1 MQFPIYR
8 GEPLF
13 VGKNKLGAW
22 WSPFP
27 EKAQGYRR
35 NPFGGPF
42 DFKSGNP
49 GKILKAKTNL
59 DDFRD
64 AMRRVIVQHHTNLD
78 KVKMGQPFKGGVV
91 GASGRPYLKMSIAD
105 AFKQLDKDI
114 ADIKAGK
121 TTLEKLAEKNVLFKE
136 GYFTGHLKDTIKPKI
151 AWGQTLK
158 PLVGPLA
165 DATKEAVKTVGKGA
179 LKVAGPA
186 GVGLGVYD
194 SVMPGGDWS
203 KGIVG
208 AFKPWHPDPNNPAH
222 SHLQTMDQY
231 RAKILKKLK
240 GGPLSEDK

>member
-1 MQFPIYR
+1 MEIPIYR

-13 VGKNKLGAW
+13 VGNQPGSW

-35 NPFGGPF
+35 NPFYGHFENPL
-42 DFKSGNP
+42 KSGNP

-59 DDFRD
+59 DDFRE
-64 AMRRVIVQHHTNLD
+64 AMRRVIVKHHTNR
-78 KVKMGQPFKGGVV
+78 GGGKPVFV
-91 GASGRPYLKMSIAD
+91 MPDRPYMKMSIAE
-105 AFKQLDKDI
+105 AWKQLDKDI

-121 TTLEKLAEKNVLFKE
+121 TTLEELSKKNALFRE
-136 GYFTGHLKDTIKPKI
+136 GYFTGELGERLKPKI

-203 KGIVG
+203 KGIIG

>member
-1 MQFPIYR
+1 MEIPIYR

-13 VGKNKLGAW
+13 VDKPGSW

-27 EKAQGYRR
+27 EKAQGYRQ
-35 NPFGGPF
+35 NIFHNTF
-42 DFKSGNP
+42 DFKKGNP

-59 DDFRD
+59 DDFRE
-64 AMRRVIVQHHTNLD
+64 AMRRVIVKHHTNR
-78 KVKMGQPFKGGVV
+78 GGSKPIFVMPD
-91 GASGRPYLKMSIAD
+91 RPYMKMSIAE

-121 TTLEKLAEKNVLFKE
+121 ITLEKLAEKNALFKE
-136 GYFTGHLKDTIKPKI
+136 GYFTGKLGETLKPRV
-151 AWGQTLK
+151 AWGQTLR

-165 DATKEAVKTVGKGA
+165 DATKRTAKTLGKGA
-179 LKVAGPA
+179 LKVAGP
-186 GVGLGVYD
+186 VGLGIGVHD
-194 SVMPGGDWS
+194 SVRPGGDWS

-231 RAKILKKLK
+231 REKIKNLIGK
-240 GGPLSEDK
+240 GPLSKN

>member
-1 MQFPIYR
+1 MDIPIYR

-13 VGKNKLGAW
+13 VGNQPGAW

-27 EKAQGYRR
+27 EKAQGYRT
-35 NPFGGPF
+35 NPFHNKF
-42 DFKSGNP
+42 DLRSGNP
-49 GKILKAKTNL
+49 GKVLKATTNL
-59 DDFRD
+59 DNFRD
-64 AMRRVIVQHHTNLD
+64 AMRRVIAQHHANIKAGKPPVRGNRL
-78 KVKMGQPFKGGVV
+78 
-91 GASGRPYLKMSIAD
+91 YLHMSVAD

-121 TTLEKLAEKNVLFKE
+121 TTLEKLAKKNALFKE
-136 GYFTGHLKDTIKPKI
+136 GYFTGHLKDTLKPRI

-165 DATKEAVKTVGKGA
+165 DTTKKAVKIAGKGA
-179 LKVAGPA
+179 LKVAGP
-186 GVGLGVYD
+186 VGLGVGVYE
-194 SVMPGGDWS
+194 SIMPEGDWN